1 MNDWVTE
8 RNISQLREGS
18 RGRLSNQDGGI
29 PVNSRAVR
37 KPDFL
42 RGGEPFKLMPNGAW
56 QVGSGWPLR
65 LSPAVFLARAH
76 NKRRLRG
83 AQFSTALQLQHHVF
97 PRESPWGWNPLY
109 FQPH

>member
-8 RNISQLREGS
+8 RKISQLRDGS

-42 RGGEPFKLMPNGAW
+42 RGGESFKLMPNGAW
-56 QVGSGWPLR
+56 QVGLFRFSV
-65 LSPAVFLARAH
+65 SVFYYAARAH
-76 NKRRLRG
+76 P
-83 AQFSTALQLQHHVF
+83 AIPVVAYFALIIF
-97 PRESPWGWNPLY
+97 PFP
-109 FQPH
+109 FIF

>member
-8 RNISQLREGS
+8 RKISQLRDGS

-42 RGGEPFKLMPNGAW
+42 RGGESFKLMPNGAW
-56 QVGSGWPLR
+56 QVGQSFLR
-65 LSPAVFLARAH
+65 FRFSVASRVGFLLFGPGSH
-76 NKRRLRG
+76 
-83 AQFSTALQLQHHVF
+83 
-97 PRESPWGWNPLY
+97 
-109 FQPH
+109 

>member
-42 RGGEPFKLMPNGAW
+42 RGGESFKLMPNGAW
-56 QVGSGWPLR
+56 QVGHF
-65 LSPAVFLARAH
+65 VFLPR
-76 NKRRLRG
+76 
-83 AQFSTALQLQHHVF
+83 FS
-97 PRESPWGWNPLY
+97 
-109 FQPH
+109 